1 MTLENELPVTVR
13 VWLFNASSIGG
24 LSFSYLPQTTVSELS
39 PFTGPAYGGTR
50 VFILGS
56 YFASA
61 TESQFES
68 GDARFC
74 RFRTASSNNFT
85 SYAIGTRHPSI
96 GTIVAA
102 RWHSPTKIECIT
114 PPANVQTTQH
124 VYVEVTSNGGSN
136 FSSSHVAFTY
146 FPPPTVQT
154 ALPKYHAAEG
164 GSLLTVSG
172 SGFLYRAS
180 LHSLLRCAFGYSSG
194 RVVVPASYVSSSTV
208 HCTTPAGL
216 PSGQVQVEMSNNG
229 REFTNDGTLIT
240 LVNTQMSLALPSSG
254 PTYGGTLV
262 RVMGTGLVPGATL
275 VKCHFGEQATTIAA
289 IESATSLSCRTPSAA
304 IATSVTLKLSLD
316 NVLHAQA
323 WLRTPHLKVL
333 SRSGRLPGRA
343 EVVPC

>member
-1 MTLENELPVTVR
+1 MRLAAPPGRKQRSALRVYWCWSVPYPHSPCNTVGCIQPYLYDSSQLDGLEGHHSASWAGLTSDDDDQSSRQLTLENELPVTVR

-146 FPPPTVQT
+146 FLHQLYKPPFQSIMLRR
-154 ALPKYHAAEG
+154 ADRY
-164 GSLLTVSG
+164 SL
-172 SGFLYRAS
+172 
-180 LHSLLRCAFGYSSG
+180 
-194 RVVVPASYVSSSTV
+194 
-208 HCTTPAGL
+208 
-216 PSGQVQVEMSNNG
+216 
-229 REFTNDGTLIT
+229 
-240 LVNTQMSLALPSSG
+240 
-254 PTYGGTLV
+254 
-262 RVMGTGLVPGATL
+262 
-275 VKCHFGEQATTIAA
+275 
-289 IESATSLSCRTPSAA
+289 
-304 IATSVTLKLSLD
+304 
-316 NVLHAQA
+316 
-323 WLRTPHLKVL
+323 
-333 SRSGRLPGRA
+333 
-343 EVVPC
+343 